1 MNTEQINYIVK
12 VAETGSI
19 SISADKLYVT
29 QAAISKSI
37 SNLEKELGVKLF
49 RSRGTVLLLPCSF
62 QTDLIVE

>member
-49 RSRGTVLLLPCSF
+49 RSRGTVLLLP
-62 QTDLIVE
+62 